1 MSQRGF
7 GSIAVTGSLQPA
19 FGCLTGGP
27 ITPTR
32 DPWSNSLDPR
42 ATASTALVT
51 VANANLFRQGDH
63 VQIGP
68 TADFTIQGVNRPD
81 GGLVT
86 SVNYGTDVLAVQ
98 GLNRA
103 HNASEWC
110 VLALPCGQVSLQAA
124 ADALTVYED
133 ATTTYPIYKISVGA
147 AFSLGSAVFGN
158 VVETQHVWVDGTSAD
173 TFLPYL
179 ITI

>member
-27 ITPTR
+27 IVPTR
-32 DPWSNSLDPR
+32 DQWTNSLEPR
-42 ATASTALVT
+42 ATASTASVT
-51 VANANLFRQGDH
+51 VANANLFRQSDR

-68 TADFTIQGVNRPD
+68 TSDFTIQGVNKPD

-86 SVNYGTDVLAVQ
+86 SVNYATAVLTVQ

-110 VLALPCGQVSLQAA
+110 VLALPCGQVSLQAN
-124 ADALTVYED
+124 ADALTIYED
-133 ATTTYPIYKISVGA
+133 ATTTYPIYKISAGLSQS
-147 AFSLGSAVFGN
+147 FGQAVFGN